1 MNLIKIILINI
12 APFNYSLKTSFL
24 IQEDEKNVIVFDFWG
39 DTYDASLTLNNLI
52 KSMEILTLIIL
63 LIIS

>member
-1 MNLIKIILINI
+1 MKEYQDNNLINI

-39 DTYDASLTLNNLI
+39 DTYDASLTLN
-52 KSMEILTLIIL
+52 TLIYGKWL
-63 LIIS
+63 YLSVIII